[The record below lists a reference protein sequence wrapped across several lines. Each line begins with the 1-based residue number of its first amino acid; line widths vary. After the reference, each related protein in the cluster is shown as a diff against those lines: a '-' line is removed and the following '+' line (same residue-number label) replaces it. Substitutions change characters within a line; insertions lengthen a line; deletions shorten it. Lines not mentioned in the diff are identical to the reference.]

1 MQTKLKTQ
9 LVSIV
14 ALGAAA
20 LAAGGCV
27 VVVDGEGVHRG
38 TSDVEWARVSEPA
51 PASSTAVAADG
62 ALAREVRSRFQADTA
77 LAEEDIT
84 VSSSGDVVTLHGR
97 LSNAALLE
105 HALRVAAEVP
115 GVTRVVS
122 RLTIEMEGQ

>member
-1 MQTKLKTQ
+1 MQTKFKTP
-9 LVSIV
+9 LVPTL
-14 ALGAAA
+14 ALCAVA

-38 TSDVEWARVSEPA
+38 TSDVEWAKVSEPT
-51 PASSTAVAADG
+51 PAATAEDG

-84 VSSSGDVVTLHGR
+84 VSSSGEVVTLHGR

-105 HALRVAAEVP
+105 HALGVAADVP
-115 GVTRVVS
+115 GVSRVVS

>member
-1 MQTKLKTQ
+1 MLTKLKTPVVPG
-9 LVSIV
+9 L
-14 ALGAAA
+14 ALCAAA

-38 TSDVEWARVSEPA
+38 KSDVEWAKVGDSA
-51 PASSTAVAADG
+51 PAAEAATADG
-62 ALAREVRSRFQADTA
+62 ALAREVRSRFTADTA

-84 VSSSGDVVTLHGR
+84 VSSNGDVVTLHGR
-97 LSNAALLE
+97 LSNPALLE
-105 HALRVAAEVP
+105 HALGVAAEVP

>member
-1 MQTKLKTQ
+1 MQTKFKTP
-9 LVSIV
+9 LVP
-14 ALGAAA
+14 ALALCAAA

-38 TSDVEWARVSEPA
+38 TSDVEWAKVSESTPA
-51 PASSTAVAADG
+51 ATTADG
-62 ALAREVRSRFQADTA
+62 ALAREVRSRFAADSA

-84 VSSSGDVVTLHGR
+84 VSSSGEVVTLHGR
-97 LSNAALLE
+97 LSSAALLE
-105 HALRVAAEVP
+105 HALGVAADVP

>member
-1 MQTKLKTQ
+1 MLTKFKQ
-9 LVSIV
+9 PLVP
-14 ALGAAA
+14 ALALCAVA

-38 TSDVEWARVSEPA
+38 KSDVEWAKVGDSA
-51 PASSTAVAADG
+51 PAAASAAADG
-62 ALAREVRSRFQADTA
+62 ALAREVRNRFEADTA
-77 LAEEDIT
+77 LAGEDIT

-97 LSNAALLE
+97 LGEPALLE

>member
-1 MQTKLKTQ
+1 MQTKSKTP
-9 LVSIV
+9 LVP
-14 ALGAAA
+14 ALVLCAAA

-27 VVVDGEGVHRG
+27 LVVDGEGVHRG
-38 TSDVEWARVSEPA
+38 TSDVEWAKVSEP
-51 PASSTAVAADG
+51 SAAATTSDG
-62 ALAREVRSRFQADTA
+62 GLAREVRSRFLADSV

-105 HALRVAAEVP
+105 HALGVAADVP
-115 GVTRVVS
+115 GVSRVVS